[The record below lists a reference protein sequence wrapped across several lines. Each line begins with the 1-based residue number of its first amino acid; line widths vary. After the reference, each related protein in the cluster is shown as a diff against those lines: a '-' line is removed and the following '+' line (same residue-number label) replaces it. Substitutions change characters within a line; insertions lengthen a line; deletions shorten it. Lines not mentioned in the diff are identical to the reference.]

1 MSRYVAP
8 RDAFACNVDSG
19 HDVAGT
25 SIGVEVKGWDYHST
39 SFPKFIKIVQHNFNI
54 LLVS

>member
-1 MSRYVAP
+1 MSRYVAL
-8 RDAFACNVDSG
+8 RDALASNVDSG

-25 SIGVEVKGWDYHST
+25 SIGIEVKGWDYHLA
-39 SFPKFIKIVQHNFNI
+39 SFPKFIKIVQHNFNV